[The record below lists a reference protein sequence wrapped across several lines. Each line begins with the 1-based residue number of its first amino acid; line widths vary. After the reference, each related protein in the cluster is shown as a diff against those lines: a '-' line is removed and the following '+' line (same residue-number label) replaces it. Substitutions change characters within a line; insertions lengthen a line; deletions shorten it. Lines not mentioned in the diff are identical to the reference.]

1 MKSVQR
7 GFTLLELIVVVAV
20 IGILAALALPAYSDY
35 AKKTK
40 VSELMM
46 ALSQPKAAVLE
57 YMDTMNTFPTPE
69 QLDLGPVSSNYI
81 DSRSYLKNSDTEAVI
96 AVVVK
101 AGSIAEDLD
110 GRHLMLTATAPAA
123 PAGVRP
129 SVSWKCS
136 GDIPE
141 KYLTVSCKT
150 PAT

>member
-20 IGILAALALPAYSDY
+20 IGILAAIALPAYSDY

-57 YMDTMNTFPTPE
+57 YLDTMNALPTAE
-69 QLDLGPVSSNYI
+69 QLDLAPVSSAYI
-81 DSRSYLKNSDTEAVI
+81 DSRSYSKKSDTEAEI

-101 AGSIAEDLD
+101 VGSIAEDLD
-110 GRHLMLTATAPAA
+110 GRSLKLTANATAA
-123 PAGVRP
+123 PDGVHP
-129 SVSWKCS
+129 PVTWKCS

-141 KYLTVSCKT
+141 KYLTVSCRT
-150 PAT
+150 PST